1 MPTTVPKEP
10 SSSDDATSLGHP
22 PPRTDG
28 WTQDMNYDAK
38 VSESKA
44 EPRQLSKRPP
54 NAQLTAYRR
63 RQVAALR
70 LRGMTLDEIVKTLAT
85 LGVVNPET
93 QQPFGRVTVHN
104 DLRHLETQWRDK
116 AAELHHLHK
125 AKILAELRETRRA
138 AWQDKKYSIV
148 LRGLQLEADL
158 FGLFAPIQVA
168 KPPARAGNVIDAE
181 TWTRIANDMTIDQ
194 LEAALVLRDLIA
206 KHTSDESVA
215 AGSDG
220 TEIGHPLKQTA

>member
-1 MPTTVPKEP
+1 M
-10 SSSDDATSLGHP
+10 D
-22 PPRTDG
+22 
-28 WTQDMNYDAK
+28 QDMNYDAK
-38 VSESKA
+38 ISEGEA

-104 DLRHLETQWRDK
+104 DLCYLETQWRDE
-116 AAELHHLHK
+116 AAELHELHK
-125 AKILAELRETRRA
+125 SRILAELRELRRA
-138 AWQDKKYSIV
+138 AWQDKKYLVV

-158 FGLFAPIQVA
+158 FGLNAPITVDL
-168 KPPARAGNVIDAE
+168 PSGGSGDIIEAE
-181 TWTRIANDMTIDQ
+181 AWRRIADEMTIEE
-194 LEAALVLRDLIA
+194 LEVAALIRDRLAKYIA
-206 KHTSDESVA
+206 DESVSA
-215 AGSDG
+215 ESDETG
-220 TEIGHPLKQTA
+220 TGHP